1 MTAANEVTAIHAW
14 AGHRC
19 LMLMP
24 VAWLTFKPLGSGE
37 TMSPHLARFILIP
50 LGLTF
55 AFCRQPG
62 PPSND
67 VSSEAS
73 AGAAG
78 QPGVTAG
85 ATTEPVAAAPWPA
98 TCDDAAA
105 RAIEKMG
112 PNGVSGLAMFDIL
125 PALATLDHFSRDR
138 VLGRARSALSPG
150 AAERVRFAAAFVTT
164 LRMPRSPAA
173 LPNDQVEDARRF
185 LVSRLKPANKWAGQ
199 TGHRPRLRFHAAR
212 SGSRSITRIRM

>member
-1 MTAANEVTAIHAW
+1 
-14 AGHRC
+14 
-19 LMLMP
+19 
-24 VAWLTFKPLGSGE
+24 
-37 TMSPHLARFILIP
+37 MSPHLERFVLIP

-78 QPGVTAG
+78 QPGVVVA

-98 TCDDAAA
+98 TCEDAAA

-112 PNGVSGLAMFDIL
+112 PNGVERLRSLAKDELIEL
-125 PALATLDHFSRDR
+125 HFS
-138 VLGRARSALSPG
+138 LGLNIRNGFGLWEGNQALLDSCARAAGGTP
-150 AAERVRFAAAFVTT
+150 E
-164 LRMPRSPAA
+164 P
-173 LPNDQVEDARRF
+173 DA
-185 LVSRLKPANKWAGQ
+185 VSMMI
-199 TGHRPRLRFHAAR
+199 
-212 SGSRSITRIRM
+212 ITRAWELVHGERKSANGSQ